1 MNRTCSLNNGKFN
14 MPSLISL
21 YKSKIQTILTV
32 NISEPSYTNTID
44 PANTCPI
51 NNIYNPDYNRL
62 ACIKTIK
69 RSIKMLR
76 GNTTATRP
84 LIVGFYS
91 QELQRDLGPLREL
104 VAYCQETLTDRTII
118 YVLASGSLITSEK
131 ALRFLDRKGFYL
143 IFELNISKVID
154 QTNYEIADDGDYNLY
169 SLMKNLLEIKINHWN
184 LFSKL
189 TINLLF
195 NPEQDILKF
204 KDLFDN
210 NPILSKNRIIY
221 TMVDDNYVS
230 GDAKRC
236 LDKLKYCLLHDNLTP
251 ISRG

>member
-1 MNRTCSLNNGKFN
+1 M
-14 MPSLISL
+14 
-21 YKSKIQTILTV
+21 
-32 NISEPSYTNTID
+32 
-44 PANTCPI
+44 
-51 NNIYNPDYNRL
+51 
-62 ACIKTIK
+62 
-69 RSIKMLR
+69 
-76 GNTTATRP
+76 
-84 LIVGFYS
+84 
-91 QELQRDLGPLREL
+91 
-104 VAYCQETLTDRTII
+104 TDRTII
-118 YVLASGSLITSEK
+118 YVLASGSLITSEE
-131 ALRFLDRKGFYL
+131 ALRFLDREGFYL
-143 IFELNISKVID
+143 ILELNISKVID
-154 QTNYEIADDGDYNLY
+154 QTYYEIADDGDYKLY